1 MSTLLSGKTN
11 PRDAIGDLLHGLS
24 ALEEK
29 TGLVFSNLSEKT
41 YVSSVKPQLL
51 EVSIDSKRHAAVFE
65 DLSRRI
71 GLSKMRPKDC
81 EKQLGSIA
89 KTIEQ
94 VSSEISKK
102 EKITAEE
109 LYELISILEGSSVE
123 EQFIQIQ
130 TKTLDLMASTI
141 NNLYSVNF
149 EEFEEIFRSTSR
161 DEEKHMIILQNIR
174 EAIEAEKKMRLDAL
188 KIKYQGSDA
197 WAKTRV

>member
-1 MSTLLSGKTN
+1 MSILLSRKTN
-11 PRDAIGDLLHGLS
+11 PRDAIADLLHCLS

-29 TGLVFSNLSEKT
+29 TGLVFSDLSEKT

-71 GLSKMRPKDC
+71 GLSKIRPKDC

-188 KIKYQGSDA
+188 KFNDLGSYA
-197 WAKTRV
+197 WAKIRV

>member
-1 MSTLLSGKTN
+1 MSILLSRKTN
-11 PRDAIGDLLHGLS
+11 PRDAIADLLHCLS

-29 TGLVFSNLSEKT
+29 TGLVFSDLSEKT

-109 LYELISILEGSSVE
+109 LYELISTLEGSSVE

-161 DEEKHMIILQNIR
+161 DEEKNMIILQNIR